1 MILKKCKVSFR
12 KKTAFS
18 DAQKYDFIPKITKTK
33 RDNNLKRI
41 AELEQQKEDLA
52 NKSEKGLLELSSS
65 QADAISKLKADL
77 SIFKRQRGKL
87 YNKLDILKKD
97 KKDNKEVIS
106 KDFEEL
112 QYFFPNIQLKR
123 ITDVEDY
130 HKEISSIMNRQ
141 IAESEKKTWNLI
153 NLLNDQINT
162 IEQKI
167 AEISSVKNVSKVT
180 LDTYSG
186 LDKEI
191 NQLKLE
197 NEKFE
202 KKRIN
207 K

>member
-1 MILKKCKVSFR
+1 M
-12 KKTAFS
+12 
-18 DAQKYDFIPKITKTK
+18 
-33 RDNNLKRI
+33 
-41 AELEQQKEDLA
+41 
-52 NKSEKGLLELSSS
+52 
-65 QADAISKLKADL
+65 
-77 SIFKRQRGKL
+77 
-87 YNKLDILKKD
+87 
-97 KKDNKEVIS
+97 
-106 KDFEEL
+106 

-202 KKRIN
+202 KQNELTNDSKKTAEKLSSDTMEQSKKLEEIINPEMSEINSKIFGLDVNTPEFHIETSKKYSFYTPKRRWNWNYI
-207 K
+207 